1 MDPALDRSK
10 IRELLDLTGGEVE
23 WLKDLMDTYLQ
34 DTRTRLDELAALV
47 TVGSTDRIQRSAHG
61 IKGSSS
67 NIGATRMADLCAG
80 MEQLAKGP
88 DTRAAAAQ
96 LALLEAE
103 FARIRADLP
112 SALSPNR

>member
-10 IRELLDLTGGEVE
+10 IRELLDLTGGELD

-34 DTRTRLDELAALV
+34 DTRTRLDELAGLV
-47 TVGSTDRIQRSAHG
+47 VAGSTDRIQRAAHG

-80 MEQLAKGP
+80 METLSKVP
-88 DTRAAAAQ
+88 DPRAAAAQ

-112 SALSPNR
+112 AALAPNR

>member
-10 IRELLDLTGGEVE
+10 IRELLDLTGGEIE

-47 TVGSTDRIQRSAHG
+47 TVGSIDRIQRSAHG

-67 NIGATRMADLCAG
+67 NIGATRMAELCAG
-80 MEQLAKGP
+80 MEQLVKGSDP
-88 DTRAAAAQ
+88 RAAVAQ

-112 SALSPNR
+112 SALAPNR

>member
-1 MDPALDRSK
+1 VDPALDRSK

-34 DTRTRLDELAALV
+34 DTRTRLDELAGLV
-47 TVGSTDRIQRSAHG
+47 AAGSGDRIQRSAHG

-80 MEQLAKGP
+80 MEHHAKLGDKP
-88 DTRAAAAQ
+88 ATVTQ

-112 SALSPNR
+112 AALSPNR